1 MQHEII
7 IEAGRTESQYW
18 RDLLRY
24 RELFYFLAWRDVLVR
39 YKQTV
44 IGILWAVLRPLL
56 TLLIFVFIFGRVAK
70 LPAQGMPY
78 PVMVFAGLLPWQL
91 FSTSLTECSTSLI
104 TNSNLIS
111 KVYFPRL
118 IVPASAVIVSFVDFA
133 ISFGLLALLMIFYH
147 VWPTWHLLALPF
159 FTLLALI
166 ASTGAGLWLAALNVE
181 YRDFRYVVPFFVQLG
196 LYVSPVGF
204 SSSLVRDKLGETVFV
219 LYSLNPVVGVVDGFR
234 WAISGG
240 RSPIFLP
247 GLIASFVVMSLLL
260 VSGVWY
266 FRRMERTFADVI

>member
-1 MQHEII
+1 MQHEIV

-39 YKQTV
+39 YKQTA
-44 IGILWAVLRPLL
+44 IGVLWAVLRPVL
-56 TLLIFVFIFGRVAK
+56 TLLIFVFIFSKVAK
-70 LPAQGMPY
+70 LPALGMPY
-78 PVMVFAGLLPWQL
+78 PVMVFAGQLPWLL

-118 IVPASAVIVSFVDFA
+118 IVPASSVIVSFVDFA

-147 VWPTWHLLALPF
+147 VWPTWYLLTLPL

-181 YRDFRYVVPFFVQLG
+181 YRDFRHVVPFFVQLG

-260 VSGVWY
+260 ASGVWY